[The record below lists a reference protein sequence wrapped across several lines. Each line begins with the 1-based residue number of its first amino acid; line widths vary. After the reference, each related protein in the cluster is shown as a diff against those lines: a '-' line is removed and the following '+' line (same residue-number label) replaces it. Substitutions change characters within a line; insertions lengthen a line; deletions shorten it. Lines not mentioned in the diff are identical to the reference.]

1 MIKLG
6 KARSQPMKANNT
18 GETDIKVV
26 GKYFLLALVFNGL
39 KTSLKL

>member
-6 KARSQPMKANNT
+6 KVCSQPMKANNT

-26 GKYFLLALVFNGL
+26 RKYFDLHLFLML
-39 KTSLKL
+39 